1 MAIKVYV
8 TNPDPGP
15 VKVTVTN
22 PTQQVASVAVSPT
35 LVPGPGVASGGDAGD
50 LLVKQS
56 STDYDDAWV
65 PASGDV
71 TVAIT
76 GEVTIA
82 NNAVTF
88 AKMEDIATEH
98 LIGRHSSGSGDP
110 QQVGLDGGLEFQG
123 ANIRR
128 SALTGDVTASA
139 GSNATTISNDAVS
152 YAKMQN
158 VSAGSTLL
166 GRGDSGSGDPQEITL
181 GTGLS
186 MTGTTLAVT
195 VTDTGITELTGDV
208 TAGPGNGSQAAT
220 FQASAIS
227 GKTLLTPLVGTEEV
241 LVNDGG
247 TLKKTTA
254 QDIADLGG
262 GGGIGG
268 STGATDNAV
277 LRADGTGG
285 STVQNSTMT
294 IADDGKVVINVSP
307 NTGQALS
314 ILGTDRVGY
323 IGNSGYGNGIAVSD
337 IVEITNGNG
346 FTSTSSSGTVG
357 HFMLRG
363 DTDANVASLQNCSSD
378 GKGTNPQTLRIY
390 ETYPSTG
397 NYERLAISA
406 ASGTNTIKPEAA
418 GTGSASKVDYHL
430 TGSDVRITS
439 GTGSPESAVSA
450 PVGSEYHRTDG
461 GTGTTLYIKESG
473 TGNTGW
479 VAVASGGG
487 TVTSVAVSGTDGIQ
501 VDSGSPITTSG
512 TIQLGVDAATMKTT
526 LDLTG
531 TNSGDQNL
539 FGTIAVSGQSSVVAD
554 STSDTLTLV
563 AGSNVTITTDASTDS
578 ITIAASGGG
587 GVSDGDKGDI
597 TVSSSGTVWTVDNDA
612 ITYAKMQNVSAAS
625 KLLGRGSASGSGDVE
640 EITIGSGLSL
650 SGTTLSATGGGG
662 GGGGMSYAY
671 LASDVATTDNS
682 TLQDIT
688 GLSFAVAANTA
699 YHFEGLVILVT
710 SATATGSQ
718 FGWTFPASPTLSVAV
733 VNIHDTPASPDAS
746 TTTTTGL
753 ISSNASGRATE
764 QPVYIA
770 GTFVNGSNAGTV
782 QFTFKVE
789 TGITGTV
796 TAKAGSFLKWQ
807 EITT

>member
-71 TVAIT
+71 TVATT
-76 GEVTIA
+76 GAVTIA

-158 VSAGSTLL
+158 VSAGSTLI

-220 FQASAIS
+220 LANTAVTPGSYVLANVTVDSKGRITSAADGVPSFSNGFLKYDSDLASLVWKNTNSDTPFDVVQYDVDSVSNGVGIRYSPTTGPTDYVFLQAPSSLS
-227 GKTLLTPLVGTEEV
+227 GTPNVTLPSSTGTLLLTNG
-241 LVNDGG
+241 DGG
-247 TLKKTTA
+247 SLTNLNTYELQQK
-254 QDIADLGG
+254 
-262 GGGIGG
+262 
-268 STGATDNAV
+268 SATN
-277 LRADGTGG
+277 
-285 STVQNSTMT
+285 
-294 IADDGKVVINVSP
+294 
-307 NTGQALS
+307 GQAL
-314 ILGTDRVGY
+314 TW
-323 IGNSGYGNGIAVSD
+323 
-337 IVEITNGNG
+337 
-346 FTSTSSSGTVG
+346 ST
-357 HFMLRG
+357 
-363 DTDANVASLQNCSSD
+363 ANN
-378 GKGTNPQTLRIY
+378 RW
-390 ETYPSTG
+390 EPST
-397 NYERLAISA
+397 I
-406 ASGTNTIKPEAA
+406 
-418 GTGSASKVDYHL
+418 
-430 TGSDVRITS
+430 
-439 GTGSPESAVSA
+439 
-450 PVGSEYHRTDG
+450 G
-461 GTGTTLYIKESG
+461 GT
-473 TGNTGW
+473 
-479 VAVASGGG
+479 G

-531 TNSGDQNL
+531 TNSGDVTLDASVTDVLTLTSQAL
-539 FGTIAVSGQSSVVAD
+539 SADDPGADRLVFWDDSAGKLTHLTVGTGLTITDTTITASGSSGPPEFERVTLSSDYTVTASTALESVTGMSIAMEANSEYYIEIRSQVNTTGAGEGIRVALQIPTGATMQVAVFLQYAAGNSASAILTASDTPYVQTTAVSK
-554 STSDTLTLV
+554 SDAEMILR
-563 AGSNVTITTDASTDS
+563 GRITTAGTSGNVVLR
-578 ITIAASGGG
+578 IACE
-587 GVSDGDKGDI
+587 
-597 TVSSSGTVWTVDNDA
+597 TSGTVTSTVN
-612 ITYAKMQNVSAAS
+612 
-625 KLLGRGSASGSGDVE
+625 SGAE
-640 EITIGSGLSL
+640 MELTKR
-650 SGTTLSATGGGG
+650 TL
-662 GGGGMSYAY
+662 
-671 LASDVATTDNS
+671 V
-682 TLQDIT
+682 
-688 GLSFAVAANTA
+688 
-699 YHFEGLVILVT
+699 
-710 SATATGSQ
+710 
-718 FGWTFPASPTLSVAV
+718 
-733 VNIHDTPASPDAS
+733 
-746 TTTTTGL
+746 
-753 ISSNASGRATE
+753 
-764 QPVYIA
+764 
-770 GTFVNGSNAGTV
+770 
-782 QFTFKVE
+782 
-789 TGITGTV
+789 
-796 TAKAGSFLKWQ
+796 
-807 EITT
+807 